1 MSRTRLQP
9 KVANYLPSLLRDE
22 ASRILAVLGCVA
34 ALAVSGC
41 SAKPTQITI
50 LATNDIHGGIEPNVS
65 KDGTSEG
72 GLAAFSGTVQAI
84 KTGLKSKLG
93 DQVGVLVVDAGDQFQ
108 GTLISNYNEGRLVL
122 QTMSQVGYDVAI
134 TGNHDYDFGP
144 VGWLDDEVTP
154 TTVDKDPRGAL
165 KAALAYAKFPLI
177 SANTFLRSSLH
188 DAAGNEVQVDQEGC
202 DPIAEAGK
210 PAPVIDWSRA
220 TIPEFLKPYLIK
232 EVGGVRVA
240 VIGIDNVLTP
250 TTTTPANVSD
260 LCFERE
266 ADAYLRVRA
275 QLEGKADV
283 FVLIIHDGNAGTQAL
298 STLVQALT
306 SSSHPAHGAVV
317 DAVISGHTHYTYNV
331 TVVGV
336 PVIQSGANGKAYGR
350 IDLVYDPKLGGV
362 DTSKTK
368 SYAGVDTFLAKCANE
383 AKDFCAV
390 DPATQAVMYDG
401 APFRNDDAIVQLIAK
416 ERQQIAPLAGQV
428 LGKAT
433 AEVTTNY
440 TGESAL
446 ADTLTDLL
454 RQISMADVALMN
466 TGGIRSPL
474 EPGDVTYEE
483 FYRVIPFNNH
493 GVVIG
498 PMKASNLLKALARS
512 AQSCGDFG
520 ALMQSGLKV
529 EIQKD
534 CEPPSGKVGT
544 DTNAKLMH
552 VETLGGKVLLD
563 AAAPPSAGDDP
574 LLTVATL
581 DFLAAGGSGYSMLN
595 GVPQIK
601 DLGII
606 RETMKDLLAR
616 APATFTPVMDGRWT
630 VRKPP
635 GH

>member
-1 MSRTRLQP
+1 M
-9 KVANYLPSLLRDE
+9 
-22 ASRILAVLGCVA
+22 LAMMGCVA

-41 SAKPTQITI
+41 AAKPTQITI
-50 LATNDIHGGIEPNVS
+50 LATNDIHGGIEANVS
-65 KDGTSEG
+65 KDGTTEG

-84 KTGLKSKLG
+84 KAGLKRKLG
-93 DQVGVLVVDAGDQFQ
+93 DQAGVLVVDAGDQFQ

-122 QTMSQVGYDVAI
+122 QAMSQVGYDVAI

-165 KAALAYAKFPLI
+165 KAALSYARFPLI

-275 QLEGKADV
+275 QLDGKADV
-283 FVLIIHDGNAGTQAL
+283 FVLLIHDGNAGTQAL
-298 STLVQALT
+298 STLVQALM
-306 SSSHPAHGAVV
+306 SSAHPAHGAVV

-331 TVVGV
+331 TVASV

-362 DTSKTK
+362 DTSRTK
-368 SYAGVDTFLAKCANE
+368 SYAGVDTSLTKCANE

-390 DPATQAVMYDG
+390 DPATQAVMYEG
-401 APFRNDDAIVQLIAK
+401 APFRNDDAIVQLIAD

-483 FYRVIPFNNH
+483 F
-493 GVVIG
+493 
-498 PMKASNLLKALARS
+498 
-512 AQSCGDFG
+512 
-520 ALMQSGLKV
+520 
-529 EIQKD
+529 
-534 CEPPSGKVGT
+534 
-544 DTNAKLMH
+544 
-552 VETLGGKVLLD
+552 
-563 AAAPPSAGDDP
+563 
-574 LLTVATL
+574 
-581 DFLAAGGSGYSMLN
+581 
-595 GVPQIK
+595 
-601 DLGII
+601 
-606 RETMKDLLAR
+606 
-616 APATFTPVMDGRWT
+616 
-630 VRKPP
+630 
-635 GH
+635 